1 MTRTRWCPFFALFF
15 VWGPFLF
22 FSNNFHIKVWFNK
35 PYYCIVMYTKERKI
49 ETPPYQGK
57 LGAILSLRWCLFVEK
72 CCNSFR
78 RLLFYYALLLVVL
91 WPSKLFI
98 NYQMEFKLHKIEGL
112 LKRNAQSGIIH
123 SFKLLMKRYTEGGIS
138 MQKCFGFRT
147 LLKQCKILLKL
158 IFDRTVASCTVSSCH
173 LARK

>member
-1 MTRTRWCPFFALFF
+1 MMPLLCLIFRVRAIPVFRIIFILKSGLINRITVSWCIQRR
-15 VWGPFLF
+15 GE
-22 FSNNFHIKVWFNK
+22 I
-35 PYYCIVMYTKERKI
+35 ERR
-49 ETPPYQGK
+49 P
-57 LGAILSLRWCLFVEK
+57 LSREIRR
-72 CCNSFR
+72 NSLSAMMPFR
-78 RLLFYYALLLVVL
+78 RKMLQLIQEIIILLCLIISSV

-98 NYQMEFKLHKIEGL
+98 NYQMEFKLHKMEGL

-123 SFKLLMKRYTEGGIS
+123 SFKLLMKSYTEGGIS

>member
-1 MTRTRWCPFFALFF
+1 MLQ
-15 VWGPFLF
+15 L
-22 FSNNFHIKVWFNK
+22 IQE
-35 PYYCIVMYTKERKI
+35 II
-49 ETPPYQGK
+49 
-57 LGAILSLRWCLFVEK
+57 ILLCLIISSV
-72 CCNSFR
+72 
-78 RLLFYYALLLVVL
+78 

-98 NYQMEFKLHKIEGL
+98 NYQMEFKLHKMEGL

-123 SFKLLMKRYTEGGIS
+123 SFKLLMKSYTEGGIS

>member
-1 MTRTRWCPFFALFF
+1 MWRRRYCYNWPVQHDAPLSLIFSCE
-15 VWGPFLF
+15 GHSF

-35 PYYCIVMYTKERKI
+35 PYYCIVMYTKERRDR

-98 NYQMEFKLHKIEGL
+98 NYQMEFKLHKMEGL

-123 SFKLLMKRYTEGGIS
+123 SFKLLMKSTLWGEFHCKNAYTA
-138 MQKCFGFRT
+138 QA
-147 LLKQCKILLKL
+147 
-158 IFDRTVASCTVSSCH
+158 V
-173 LARK
+173 